1 LKGGVKQYHD
11 FYFIV
16 SGFSLI
22 LPRMS
27 PKNKIALVFIFSGLI
42 SAVGLILALPEEKLI
57 LALSSPSA
65 LIGAGL
71 AQWSSSSQS
80 KDNDK

>member
-1 LKGGVKQYHD
+1 
-11 FYFIV
+11 
-16 SGFSLI
+16 
-22 LPRMS
+22 MC

>member
-1 LKGGVKQYHD
+1 
-11 FYFIV
+11 
-16 SGFSLI
+16 
-22 LPRMS
+22 MC

-71 AQWSSSSQS
+71 AQWSSSSE
-80 KDNDK
+80 

>member
-1 LKGGVKQYHD
+1 
-11 FYFIV
+11 
-16 SGFSLI
+16 
-22 LPRMS
+22 MS
-27 PKNKIALVFIFSGLI
+27 RKNKIALVFIFSGLI